1 MICSSFNFGV
11 AFGAANLVYN
21 SFAIYFLSAIVIC
34 CNQFPHLRYL
44 NKICKFVLPW
54 SQLICFNICQSAPF
68 FVEQLTFRNANLNIS
83 DILTSRQFRLSEG
96 WG

>member
-11 AFGAANLVYN
+11 AFGAANLLYN

-54 SQLICFNICQSAPF
+54 SQLILTSAPF
-68 FVEQLTFRNANLNIS
+68 FVEQLTLRNVNLNIS
-83 DILTSRQFRLSEG
+83 DILTGRQFRLSEG